1 MLINLSNNQILASQ
15 IGQAYTFLGRLKG
28 LMFTKELP
36 TGCALH
42 IRPCRSVHTFF
53 MNYSIDVLYLNADLK
68 IVAIDEQLRPGKVGP
83 IYADAVSVIELPAGA
98 ARQTETQIG
107 HFVQLRP

>member
-1 MLINLSNNQILASQ
+1 MLINLSNNEILASQ
-15 IGQAYTFLGRLKG
+15 LGQAYTFFGRLKG

-53 MNYSIDVLYLNADLK
+53 MNYSIDVLYLNANYK

-83 IYADAVSVIELPAGA
+83 LHKDAVSVIELPAGT

-107 HFVQLRP
+107 HIVQLLP